1 MSLNVTECDILL
13 CEHCITHRVLTVI
26 AAPTLKLYLF
36 DTMLLLRGWR
46 VWCCTLSGLRLRGQA
61 MVAMVGPRGAAAQK
75 VGGFASLR
83 RASPLAEGDRGYPL
97 LGHLLPKVIG
107 D

>member
-1 MSLNVTECDILL
+1 MYLNVTECDILL

-75 VGGFASLR
+75 VAFASL
-83 RASPLAEGDRGYPL
+83 RASPLAERRTPL
-97 LGHLLPKVIG
+97 LGHN
-107 D
+107 